1 MGRESRKKRW
11 APFAPTWDMSENI
24 VLEMT
29 IEPPPKTSLNSTTTM
44 GGGAA
49 MEIGDLKTAM
59 ADLSNGFQNGSI
71 GGALGMN
78 VTTMAMQEPIYVPT
92 PEDLP
97 PQCLWQDEDPL
108 ADCYLDSS
116 QNGQD
121 GIPWSGASIANAT
134 AKLEESLAVK
144 ELMVPKKLMVME
156 EPGNAFEML
165 PFGVQPVIYAV
176 DQDGKY
182 VNEVGG
188 EADPW
193 LVTAS
198 VSNGTGLLINNIT
211 CAFKAG
217 LCQFEDVAID
227 TMGHDYELTF
237 SLTYGSDSVEDA
249 TSAGFDVGGRPLSVK
264 FTDLDTLN
272 PEGAPFSAVVA
283 VWDDALNMKAALSG
297 VTEVAVLDGEA
308 NFAELEVTGEVTG
321 SQLMVSCSD
330 ADDFNHVGASGD
342 FNVHRYPRTG
352 NLKETSQKFSFKGDG
367 QKLKNV
373 MAAMGDFLQSSVAG
387 VRK

>member
-1 MGRESRKKRW
+1 
-11 APFAPTWDMSENI
+11 
-24 VLEMT
+24 
-29 IEPPPKTSLNSTTTM
+29 M
-44 GGGAA
+44 GGHVGEHRVGDDHRAA
-49 MEIGDLKTAM
+49 AQDKPQLHNHHGRRRCHGNWRPQDRNGRPLQWLPEWFNWRSAGHERDHDGDAGTDLR
-59 ADLSNGFQNGSI
+59 ADARG
-71 GGALGMN
+71 
-78 VTTMAMQEPIYVPT
+78 
-92 PEDLP
+92 
-97 PQCLWQDEDPL
+97 L
-108 ADCYLDSS
+108 AT
-116 QNGQD
+116 
-121 GIPWSGASIANAT
+121 PWSEASIANAT

-144 ELMVPKKLMVME
+144 ELKVPKKLMVME

-193 LVTAS
+193 LVVAS

-217 LCQFEDVAID
+217 LCQFEDMAID

-264 FTDLDTLN
+264 FTDLDILN

-283 VWDDALNMKAALSG
+283 VWDDALNMKAANDVAPLTATCTISLSPDAVAAGAALSG
-297 VTEVAVLDGEA
+297 VTEVA
-308 NFAELEVTGEVTG
+308 G

-367 QKLKNV
+367 QILKNV

>member
-1 MGRESRKKRW
+1 
-11 APFAPTWDMSENI
+11 
-24 VLEMT
+24 
-29 IEPPPKTSLNSTTTM
+29 
-44 GGGAA
+44 

-71 GGALGMN
+71 GASLGIN

-92 PEDLP
+92 AEDLP
-97 PQCLWQDEDPL
+97 PQCIWQDEDPL
-108 ADCYLDSS
+108 ADCYLSPED
-116 QNGQD
+116 NGQD
-121 GIPWSGASIANAT
+121 GIPWSEASIANAT

-144 ELMVPKKLMVME
+144 ELKVPKKLMVME
-156 EPGNAFEML
+156 EPGDAFEML
-165 PFGVQPVIYAV
+165 PFGVQPIIYAV

-182 VNEVGG
+182 VNEVGA

-198 VSNGTGLLINNIT
+198 VSNGTGMVVNNIT

-217 LCQFEDVAID
+217 LCQFENIAID
-227 TMGHDYELTF
+227 TMGHNYELTF
-237 SLTYGSDSVEDA
+237 SLSYGSDSVEDA
-249 TSAGFDVGGRPLSVK
+249 TSAAFDVGGRPLSVK
-264 FTDLDTLN
+264 FTDLDILN
-272 PEGAPFSAVVA
+272 AEGAPFSAVVA
-283 VWDDALNMKAALSG
+283 VWDDALDMKAALDVAPLTATCTISLSPDAVAAGAELSG
-297 VTEVAVLDGEA
+297 VTEVAVVDGEA
-308 NFAELEVTGEVTG
+308 NFSELEVTGEVTG

-330 ADDFNHVGASGD
+330 ADDFSHNGTSGD

-352 NLKETSQKFSFKGDG
+352 NLKETNQKFSFKGDG

-373 MAAMGDFLQSSVAG
+373 IAAMGEFIQVAVAG